1 MLCAVPFLIVF
12 FDNILKN
19 SESTRRQNMARQSL
33 SAKMIIS
40 RYSNTNS
47 LNISLTPAPVL
58 IPVQTRRNNESKAE
72 QNNSF
77 VNKDNSADNPEFEHY
92 V

>member
-1 MLCAVPFLIVF
+1 MLCAVPFLIVL

-19 SESTRRQNMARQSL
+19 SESTLTQNIIRQSL
-33 SAKMIIS
+33 SAKKIIS
-40 RYSNTNS
+40 GYSNTNT

-58 IPVQTRRNNESKAE
+58 IPVQKRRNNESEADH
-72 QNNSF
+72 NISF

>member
-1 MLCAVPFLIVF
+1 MV
-12 FDNILKN
+12 
-19 SESTRRQNMARQSL
+19 RQSL
-33 SAKMIIS
+33 SSKAFIS
-40 RYSNTNS
+40 RNSYNNT

-58 IPVQTRRNNESKAE
+58 IPVQKRRNNESEADH
-72 QNNSF
+72 NISF